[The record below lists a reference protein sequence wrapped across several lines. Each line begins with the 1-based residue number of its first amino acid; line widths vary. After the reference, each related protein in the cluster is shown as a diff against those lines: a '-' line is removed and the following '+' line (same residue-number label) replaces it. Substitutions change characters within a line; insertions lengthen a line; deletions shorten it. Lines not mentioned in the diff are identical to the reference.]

1 MKEQNIIP
9 TYTVDECIEL
19 LRIAI
24 RNNVD
29 ETLKDKIFSN
39 TKVVDT
45 SCIDK
50 YEVIRKCFKVV
61 AIAKEFGIGKELNE
75 YIERVNKKETDVLI
89 SKISKRIYKIIN
101 EEFSGELNEKN

>member
-1 MKEQNIIP
+1 M
-9 TYTVDECIEL
+9 
-19 LRIAI
+19 
-24 RNNVD
+24 
-29 ETLKDKIFSN
+29 
-39 TKVVDT
+39 
-45 SCIDK
+45 
-50 YEVIRKCFKVV
+50 

>member
-29 ETLKDKIFSN
+29 ETLQDKIFSN
-39 TKVVDT
+39 TKVIDT

-75 YIERVNKKETDVLI
+75 YIERINKKETDVLI
-89 SKISKRIYKIIN
+89 SKYQQEYVR
-101 EEFSGELNEKN
+101 LLMKNLVVN

>member
-29 ETLKDKIFSN
+29 ETLQDKIFSN
-39 TKVVDT
+39 TKVIDT

-61 AIAKEFGIGKELNE
+61 AIAKELNE

-89 SKISKRIYKIIN
+89 SKISTRICKVIN
-101 EEFSGELNEKN
+101 EEFGGELNEKN

>member
-1 MKEQNIIP
+1 MKEQMFVP
-9 TYTVDECIEL
+9 FFYTVDECIEL

-29 ETLKDKIFSN
+29 ETLQDKIFSN
-39 TKVVDT
+39 TKVIDT

-61 AIAKEFGIGKELNE
+61 AIAKELNGIYKRKL
-75 YIERVNKKETDVLI
+75 NKK
-89 SKISKRIYKIIN
+89 KKQM
-101 EEFSGELNEKN
+101 